1 MRVWTIEDTAFQLPT
16 PWSKM
21 ADLKDSRSRVVHVP
35 EWRVVEEVEAGFA
48 WDDERADTAASAI
61 GLGSLVG
68 GRAVFVLVANGG
80 LLELND
86 MFLWEGILLFLF
98 LFSPSTSLFCSNKGM
113 TITRCGHFQER
124 FCIVLFHHST
134 VMQPVFLIASF
145 TPKSG
150 PGPGDGRYL
159 PCMACVW

>member
-98 LFSPSTSLFCSNKGM
+98 LFSPSTSLSCSNKGM
-113 TITRCGHFQER
+113 TTTR
-124 FCIVLFHHST
+124 
-134 VMQPVFLIASF
+134 
-145 TPKSG
+145 
-150 PGPGDGRYL
+150 
-159 PCMACVW
+159 